1 MRLMKHQDSPS
12 MILRLSFARVHKWG
26 STTVFDYS
34 PEAGSSYRW
43 FTPRTEGSAGT
54 SSLPVEILGVQ
65 AATLD
70 GRTVNVLHNDQVG
83 VGTGGRRFERCK
95 N

>member
-1 MRLMKHQDSPS
+1 
-12 MILRLSFARVHKWG
+12 MILRLSFARVHEWG

-43 FTPRTEGSAGT
+43 FTPLTEGSAGT

-70 GRTVNVLHNDQVG
+70 GRTVNALHNDQVQELELCDKENTG
-83 VGTGGRRFERCK
+83 VSSRLMGRDG
-95 N
+95 